1 MFAAPSRTSLEP
13 QDITAGSG
21 DASQLAGSPVQVLS
35 GFLLW
40 ARDSSEV
47 RIC

>member
-1 MFAAPSRTSLEP
+1 MLAAPSRRSLQP
-13 QDITAGSG
+13 QDTAAGSG
-21 DASQLAGSPVQVLS
+21 DASQIAGSAVQVLS
-35 GFLLW
+35 AFLLW